1 MLLLQLS
8 GSVFGS
14 QLHQLALSWFLKNGR
29 SILMLC
35 QSSLI
40 YQMGGAFWYLTDE
53 PSCFR
58 DSQWQRR
65 CLCQLRYQNITEVPK
80 WVLPGIVVSTPQRI
94 DLSRTSGRSGERQ
107 TDLWSTVVQSTTYTV
122 LFRSCCHQHIILL
135 LLLAQHLC
143 VNNQLTLEFEHALNR
158 LERDFSS

>member
-14 QLHQLALSWFLKNGR
+14 QLHQLALSWFLK
-29 SILMLC
+29 
-35 QSSLI
+35 
-40 YQMGGAFWYLTDE
+40 MGGAFWCYANQASSIKWEEHSDI
-53 PSCFR
+53 
-58 DSQWQRR
+58 WQMNLVAFVTVSGSVVV
-65 CLCQLRYQNITEVPK
+65 CVQLRYQNITEVPK